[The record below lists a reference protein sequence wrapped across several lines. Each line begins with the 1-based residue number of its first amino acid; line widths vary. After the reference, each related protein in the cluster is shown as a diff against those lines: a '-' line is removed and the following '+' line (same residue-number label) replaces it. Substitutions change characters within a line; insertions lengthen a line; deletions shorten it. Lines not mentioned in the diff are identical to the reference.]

1 MNSLTVLYGMEL
13 ADEAFEAVLGGKSAF
28 DLALERASAFPGT
41 GKRLLLA
48 PAALSVPDGWTALSL
63 ADKSAAELLKTL
75 SEQSDGFDLTYF
87 AWADAPFLDA
97 ALTGKL
103 ADRHLRYHA
112 DYSYADGWPYGLTP
126 ELLAPGV
133 AGILCKIAAADGEKP
148 VTRET
153 IFNILQKDINSFD
166 IETELSPVDLRYQRL
181 SLVADSKRNLLVCT
195 RFAKDG
201 GDAVQ
206 ISVERPEYL
215 RTLPAFFPIQVSG
228 LCPKTPAKAACALC
242 PYDAGNRGAEHTIPA
257 GVFMETEAFTG
268 LLDRIGDF
276 AGGAVI
282 DLSLWG
288 EAALHPRIADLAA
301 AVLERPKLALV
312 IETSGYGWKAA
323 DLESIAASAARQA
336 RRENLPPVSWIVSL
350 ASADLPEAERESAA
364 LVKKLCGLFAAGGG
378 EKTVH
383 VQAIRTRGDEDA
395 VENFYR
401 AWKKF
406 AAETP
411 LGIIIQKY
419 DAFCGL
425 LPDKAAADLSPVKRR
440 PCWHIMRDFPVL
452 LDGTAPA
459 CREDIGTKMPV
470 LGNAFSD
477 EFETI
482 WRRGTAL
489 YEQHCLG
496 SYPDLCAKCDE
507 YYTFNF

>member
-1 MNSLTVLYGMEL
+1 
-13 ADEAFEAVLGGKSAF
+13 
-28 DLALERASAFPGT
+28 
-41 GKRLLLA
+41 
-48 PAALSVPDGWTALSL
+48 
-63 ADKSAAELLKTL
+63 
-75 SEQSDGFDLTYF
+75 
-87 AWADAPFLDA
+87 
-97 ALTGKL
+97 
-103 ADRHLRYHA
+103 RYHA
-112 DYSYADGWPYGLTP
+112 DYSDADGWPYGLAP

-133 AGILCKIAAADGEKP
+133 AGILYKIAAGDGEKP

-153 IFNILQKDINSFD
+153 IFNVLQKDINSFD
-166 IETELSPVDLRYQRL
+166 IETELSSIDLRYLRL
-181 SLVADSKRNLLVCT
+181 SLAADSKRNLLLC
-195 RFAKDG
+195 RRCAEAG
-201 GDAVQ
+201 GS
-206 ISVERPEYL
+206 IPRICVEHPEYL

-228 LCPKTPAKAACALC
+228 VCPETANAACGLC
-242 PYDAGNRGAEHTIPA
+242 PYAAGSESGAGIPA
-257 GVFMETEAFTG
+257 GGFMETAAFTG
-268 LLDRIGDF
+268 LLDRIAAF

-323 DLESIAASAARQA
+323 DLESIAAAAARSA

-350 ASADLPEAERESAA
+350 GSADLPEPSAASPERESAA
-364 LVKKLCGLFAAGGG
+364 LVKKLTGLFAPRGG
-378 EKTVH
+378 ENTVH
-383 VQAIRTRGDEDA
+383 VQTIRTRGGEDA

-411 LGIIIQKY
+411 IGIIIQKY

-425 LPDKAAADLSPVKRR
+425 LPARAAADLSPVKRR

-452 LDGTAPA
+452 LDGTVPV
-459 CREDIGTKMPV
+459 CREDTGKQMPV
-470 LGNAFSD
+470 SGSVFSD
-477 EFETI
+477 DFETI

-496 SYPDLCAKCDE
+496 QYPDLCAKCDE